1 MASWVIALFF
11 AIGACAWLYTYLMR
25 NTGNNSKTVYTV
37 LAGAFVVLF
46 LFGWLVVDYIFGLGN

>member
-25 NTGNNSKTVYTV
+25 NTDNNSKKVYTV
-37 LAGAFVVLF
+37 FTGEFVGFF